1 MPRPTPRLALL
12 APALALV
19 AVCFSFAASADPRPP
34 QAMDAAAI
42 RLALR
47 KLNVVGSAL
56 YVGAHPDDENT
67 AMLAYL
73 SKGRLVRTA
82 YLSLTRGDGGQNL
95 IGNEIGEQL
104 GVIRTQEL
112 LGARRVDGAEQ
123 FFSRALD
130 FGFSKN
136 ADETIGIWGHDR
148 ILSDVVRVIR
158 RYQPD
163 VLVTRF
169 PPDST
174 AGHGH
179 HIASAMLAEEAF
191 AAAADPA
198 RFPECGPAWK
208 TRRLMWNAFRFGN
221 AGPDTTPG
229 HLQVDLGAYD
239 PLLGRSYTEIAGE
252 ARSMHKSQGFGAAE
266 RRGTFTN
273 ALVLRAGEPATR
285 DLFDGVTLT
294 WSRFTGGA
302 ALTPLFEKALR
313 EFDPQHPQ
321 AIVPTLLRAE
331 AIMAALPANPLVARK
346 RDELHSLILACS
358 GLWLEAVATAPSA
371 SPGAPVRIVTVA
383 IERSDV
389 PVRVERVEVASG
401 GGEALAHRE
410 AARQLLLND
419 PSADTLRVSLPRD
432 METSEPYWLRE
443 RAGKGWFEVGRA
455 AEIGDAENAPA
466 LVARFALT
474 IAGAR
479 LVIERPVV
487 YRWTDPVEG
496 ERYRDFAV
504 LPPVTLRFD
513 HGVYLF
519 ADARPREIRVTAQGA
534 DAPVGGNVQ
543 LRLPEGWSAEPASA
557 AVTLNAGADT
567 TVSFRVTPA
576 AGATGGT
583 LGAEVVVGDRHYAQQ
598 LVVLDHRHI
607 PIQTLLPPAEARWVH
622 ADLATRGREVAY
634 VMGAGDE
641 VPDALGQMGF
651 HVTMLSDEDVQ
662 NGSLDHYGAIVVGVR
677 AYNTRPKL
685 LRAQPRL
692 LEYVARGGRLV
703 VQYQTTDNALDKI
716 GPYPFKISRDR
727 VTVEEAPMRLL
738 APAHPLLTSPNKIG
752 DADFSG
758 WVQERGLQFA
768 RPWDAK
774 YETVLSCNDPN
785 EPARDGGLLY
795 AHFGKGV
802 FIYTGYA
809 WFRQLPAGVPGAW
822 RLFANLVSTE
832 PASGPAPRP

>member
-1 MPRPTPRLALL
+1 MSRLALL
-12 APALALV
+12 APALAVV
-19 AVCFSFAASADPRPP
+19 AVCCSAARTDPRPP
-34 QAMDAAAI
+34 QTMDAAAI

-47 KLNVVGSAL
+47 KLNVAGSAL

-95 IGNEIGEQL
+95 IGDEIGEQL

-112 LGARRVDGAEQ
+112 LAARRVDGAEQ

-136 ADETIGIWGHDR
+136 SDETMAIWGHDR

-163 VLVTRF
+163 VLFTRF

-198 RFPECGPAWK
+198 RFPDCGPPWK
-208 TRRLMWNAFRFGN
+208 TKRLMWNAFRFGN

-229 HLQVDLGAYD
+229 RIQVDLGAYD

-273 ALVLRAGEPATR
+273 AFVVREGDPATR
-285 DLFDGVTLT
+285 DLFEGVNLT
-294 WSRFTGGA
+294 WSRFAGGA

-313 EFDPQHPQ
+313 EFDPQRPQ
-321 AIVPTLLRAE
+321 TIVPALLRAD
-331 AIMAALPANPLVARK
+331 AILATLPDGPLVARR
-346 RDELHSLILACS
+346 RDELRSLILACS
-358 GLWLEAVATAPSA
+358 GVWLEAVAATPSA
-371 SPGAPVRIVTVA
+371 SPGAAVRIVATA
-383 IERSDV
+383 IDRSDV
-389 PVRVERVEVASG
+389 PIRIERLEIARA
-401 GGEALAHRE
+401 GGEALAHRD
-410 AARQLLLND
+410 AGRPLPFND
-419 PSADTLRVSLPRD
+419 PSADTLRISLPRD
-432 METSEPYWLRE
+432 VATTEPYWLR
-443 RAGKGWFEVGRA
+443 APALKGSFEVSPA
-455 AEIGDAENAPA
+455 SEIGDAENPPA
-466 LVARFALT
+466 LVARFTLS
-474 IAGAR
+474 IEGKS
-479 LVIERPVV
+479 VVVERPVV

-519 ADARPREIRVTAQGA
+519 ADARSREIRVTAQGA
-534 DAPVGGNVQ
+534 DVGIAGNVQ
-543 LRLPEGWSAEPASA
+543 LRLPDGWTSDPASV
-557 AVTLNAGADT
+557 AVTLGAGADT

-576 AGATGGT
+576 GGAPGGT
-583 LGAEVVVGDRHYAQQ
+583 LGAELVAGDRHYARQ

-607 PIQTLLPPAEARWVH
+607 PVQTLLPPADAHWVH
-622 ADLATRGREVAY
+622 EDLATRGREIGY
-634 VMGAGDE
+634 LMGAGDE
-641 VPDALGQMGF
+641 VPDALGQMGL

-662 NGSLDHYGAIVVGVR
+662 HGDLDHYGAIVVGVR

-685 LRAQPRL
+685 LRAQARL
-692 LEYVARGGRLV
+692 LDYVSRGGRLV
-703 VQYQTTDNALDKI
+703 VQYQTSDNALDNRI
-716 GPYPFKISRDR
+716 GPYPFRISRDR
-727 VTVEEAPMRLL
+727 VTVEEAPVRLL
-738 APAHPLLTSPNKIG
+738 NPSHPLLTSPNRIG
-752 DADFSG
+752 DADFTG

-768 RPWDAK
+768 KPWDAK
-774 YETVLSCNDPN
+774 YESVLSCNDPN
-785 EPARDGGLLY
+785 EPPRDGGLLY
-795 AHFGKGV
+795 ARYGKGT
-802 FIYTGYA
+802 FLYTGYA

-822 RLFANLVSTE
+822 RLFANLVSVE
-832 PASGPAPRP
+832 AASGPAPRP